1 MKPDRLIV
9 ILSVLLNREQ
19 VTAPELAKRFEVSRR
34 TINRD
39 IDALSRAGIPVVTQQ
54 GAGGAELLE
63 PAELREELSGIGK
76 QISQQHKNMT

>member
-1 MKPDRLIV
+1 M
-9 ILSVLLNREQ
+9 
-19 VTAPELAKRFEVSRR
+19 SRR

-54 GAGGAELLE
+54 GAGGGIRIMEGFRMDHLLSWILSFAGGAELLE
-63 PAELREELSGIGK
+63 PAELREELSGIGE